1 MRKEPIRGVRAV
13 SAIVSGNYTGI
24 VSLFKRRK
32 TASVKDTGSITK
44 PSPGMRLYNYE
55 LVKLLGEGAYSR
67 VWLGRNDKGDYVAI
81 KVIKP
86 VSGEFLSQRELM
98 ILSEEVRRAF
108 EVSYARLLSH
118 SSSIFSHNVVKVLDI
133 NMRPV
138 LRYLSGERP
147 YEGASE
153 YRRDPP
159 YLVMEYVS
167 GGSIIDNRRII
178 LASPKM
184 FLCTVKQMVGAVKFV
199 TEALRERIH
208 GDVKPDNILVRA
220 GERLPVPVLTDFGT
234 SINITWEGW
243 LLGTPEYMPPEG
255 LLYPSSSAI
264 TSSYDTYSLGLTI
277 YELLTGE
284 IPSTQSLLIAVS
296 RHPLLGSE
304 RRSPHITR
312 LSGSFDEPPGQL
324 ITAAERVI
332 YSEQLPQRDEIIHRL
347 KALEDELNE
356 GSLKY
361 LRVHDLSVLEEAVS
375 KARQPEETKD
385 LIKDLIRISPTQRP
399 ALDVLLKYVDNI
411 LSRYNIKCVD
421 IE

>member
-1 MRKEPIRGVRAV
+1 MRKEPIRGEQAVRDII
-13 SAIVSGNYTGI
+13 SENYTGI
-24 VSLFKRRK
+24 ISLFKRRK
-32 TASVKDTGSITK
+32 TTSAKDTGSTTE
-44 PSPGMRLYNYE
+44 PSPGMRLYAYE
-55 LVKLLGEGAYSR
+55 LIKLLGEGAYSR

-86 VSGEFLSQRELM
+86 ISGEFLSQRELM

-118 SSSIFSHNVVKVLDI
+118 SSSTFSHNVVKVLDI

-138 LRYLSGERP
+138 LRYLSGGRP
-147 YEGASE
+147 YENAEE
-153 YRRDPP
+153 YRKDPP

-199 TEALRERIH
+199 TEALRERVH

-220 GERLPVPVLTDFGT
+220 GGRFPVPVLTDFGT
-234 SINITWEGW
+234 SINITWDGW
-243 LLGTPEYMPPEG
+243 LFGTPEYMPPEG
-255 LLYPSSSAI
+255 LLYPASSAI

-296 RHPLLGSE
+296 RHPLLKSE

-312 LSGSFDEPPGQL
+312 LARSFDEPPGQL
-324 ITAAERVI
+324 ITAAEKVI
-332 YSEQLPQRDEIIHRL
+332 YSEQLPQGDGIIHRL
-347 KALEDELNE
+347 RALEDELNE
-356 GSLKY
+356 GSLKQ
-361 LRVHDLSVLEEAVS
+361 LRIHDLNVLEEAVS

-385 LIKDLIRISPTQRP
+385 LVKELIRIGPTQRP

-411 LSRYNIKCVD
+411 LLSYGIKC
-421 IE
+421 ENQE